1 MNPVPI
7 YTFKSYIPLYS
18 TYIQHISR
26 IRIYKKDDPIKK
38 TPAEKKVKK
47 GLPTKKVTQKDNLFN
62 PQTPMPMLKQAK
74 RD

>member
-1 MNPVPI
+1 M
-7 YTFKSYIPLYS
+7 
-18 TYIQHISR
+18 
-26 IRIYKKDDPIKK
+26 YKKDDPIKK

-47 GLPTKKVTQKDNLFN
+47 GTKKVTQKDNLFN